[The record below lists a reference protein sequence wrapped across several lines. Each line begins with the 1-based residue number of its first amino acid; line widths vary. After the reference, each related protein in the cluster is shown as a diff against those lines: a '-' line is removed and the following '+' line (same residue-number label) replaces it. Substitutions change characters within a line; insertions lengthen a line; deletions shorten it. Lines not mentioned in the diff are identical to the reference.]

1 MYTCVLGFLVAKLVK
16 KVKVKS
22 LSPVRLF
29 ATPWAVAYQAPL
41 SMGFSR
47 QVDCHFLLQGI
58 FVTQG
63 SNLGLPHNRQ
73 TLYPLSYQGS
83 SI

>member
-16 KVKVKS
+16 KVKVNS

-47 QVDCHFLLQGI
+47 QMDCHFLLQGI
-58 FVTQG
+58 FPAQG
-63 SNLGLPHNRQ
+63 FNPGFLHCRQ
-73 TLYPLSYQGS
+73 TLYRLSHQGS
-83 SI
+83 Q